1 MDGDRIR
8 RVAILGGG
16 TAGWM
21 TAAALAQA
29 APHLFEIT
37 LVESDEIGIIGV
49 GEATIPTIHWF
60 NQMVGLDAEQF
71 MRDTRATFKLGIEF
85 VDWYAVGERY
95 MHPFGRY
102 GLPADPVPF
111 HHRWIRAR
119 RATDRRFDFEHFAL
133 ATIAA
138 RAGRFALPS
147 SDPRS
152 PLANLGYAYHFDASL
167 YARFLRTLSE
177 ARGVQR
183 IEGRV
188 TAIERDENGDVRA
201 LRTDKGAHLTA
212 DLFVDCSGM
221 RALLIGEQCAVP
233 YEDWSRWLPCD
244 RALAVPCALPAAP
257 EPHTRATARTV
268 GWQWRIPLQ
277 HRIGN
282 GLVYSSEDLADDE
295 AAAMLLANLDG
306 EPLAAPRPIRFKAGR
321 RLHAWTHNV
330 VAIGLSAGFLEPLE
344 STSIHLIQS
353 AIAKLLSLFPARDT
367 MALSARQFN
376 RLMQQEYDGV
386 RDFLIL
392 HYHST
397 SRSEPFWQKCR
408 AAQPP
413 DSLLYKVEQF
423 ERTGRLMLETDELFR
438 EASWFSVLVGQN
450 HLPRDYNPLI
460 DVESPAVN
468 AQLLGQQRQTLAA
481 AAASMPTHA
490 AVLDQLTKS
499 SPASSK
505 RTA

>member
-1 MDGDRIR
+1 MEGDRIR

-21 TAAALAQA
+21 TAAALARAA
-29 APHLFEIT
+29 APLLEIT
-37 LVESDEIGIIGV
+37 VVESDEIGIIGV

-60 NQMVGLDAEQF
+60 NQVVGLDTEQF

-95 MHPFGRY
+95 FHPFGRY
-102 GLPADPVPF
+102 GLPGDPVPF

-119 RATDRRFDFEHFAL
+119 RASDTRFDFEQFAL
-133 ATIAA
+133 ATLAA

-188 TAIERDENGDVRA
+188 TGIDREENGRVRA
-201 LRTDKGAHLTA
+201 LRTDKGAHVTA

-221 RALLIGEQCAVP
+221 RALLIGEQCGVP

-244 RALAVPCALPAAP
+244 RALAVPCALRAAP

-282 GLVYSSEDLADDE
+282 GLVYSSADLPDDQ

-306 EPLAAPRPIRFKAGR
+306 EPLADPRPVRFRAGR
-321 RLHAWTHNV
+321 RLEAWTHNV

-353 AIAKLLSLFPARDT
+353 AIAKLLSLFPTRDT
-367 MALSARQFN
+367 IVCSARQFN

-386 RDFLIL
+386 RDLLIL

-397 SRSEPFWQKCR
+397 SRSEPFWQQCR
-408 AAQPP
+408 SAPLP
-413 DSLLYKVEQF
+413 DSLQYKVEQF
-423 ERTGRLMLETDELFR
+423 ERTGRLMLDTDELFR

-450 HLPRDYNPLI
+450 HVPRDYNPLI
-460 DVESPAVN
+460 DIESPAANVQHL
-468 AQLLGQQRQTLAA
+468 AQQRQALAA
-481 AAASMPTHA
+481 AATSMPTHA
-490 AVLDQLTKS
+490 AVLEQLTK
-499 SPASSK
+499 PQAASAK
-505 RTA
+505 LTA